1 MPTTTPID
9 LECATVEELRAIARN
24 RYSPIRHI
32 ASALLK
38 SRKYR
43 ASGKTALA
51 LTFESYVD
59 SAYKRLPRELQW

>member
-1 MPTTTPID
+1 MN
-9 LECATVEELRAIARN
+9 LEAATVEELRAIARN
-24 RYSPIRHI
+24 KYSPLRHI

-43 ASGKTALA
+43 ASGKIALA

-59 SAYKRLPRELQW
+59 SACKRLPEELQW